1 MSTYFFER
9 IVTIEKEFQLWF
21 LFYNADMKN
30 PQIIQWTDQQ
40 SDALFQIKTWLQRKN
55 SQQVFRV
62 FGWAGTGKTTM
73 AVEVSDFVQGD
84 VIYATY
90 TGKAS
95 LILQTKGCRDAQ
107 TLHSLIYRGV
117 EDPATG
123 LLAWTLN
130 PQSPLA
136 YTKLLVV
143 DEVSMVNEEMAKDI
157 LSFGCKVLVLGDP
170 FQLPPI
176 SGAGYFTDKTPDV
189 MLTDIRRQAKDNPI
203 IALSIDVREGRRL
216 TYGSY
221 GSSKVIPM
229 NTWKGDVMIESLATN
244 DQTLCGKNATRFT
257 FNGFYRDALELNN
270 KMNMAPVRGDKLVC
284 LKNNRLL
291 GLMNGS
297 LWEVHD
303 TKLRDKTEVWLQ
315 VKSLDG
321 LTASII
327 ETSTHIKFF
336 EDKSKELDWREKKRM
351 SEFDYGYAL
360 TCHRAQ
366 GSQWDNV
373 LVYDESNIFREFQ
386 ARHLYTAI
394 TRAKESVEVIM

>member
-1 MSTYFFER
+1 MNT
-9 IVTIEKEFQLWF
+9 
-21 LFYNADMKN
+21 N
-30 PQIIQWTDQQ
+30 IQWQPQQ
-40 SDALFQIKTWLQRKN
+40 SEALLLIKNWVN
-55 SQQVFRV
+55 SKTTPQVLRV

-73 AVEVSDFVQGD
+73 AIEVSDFVQGNI
-84 VIYATY
+84 IYATY

-95 LILQTKGCRDAQ
+95 IILQTKGCKDAQ

-117 EDPATG
+117 EDPKTG
-123 LLAWTLN
+123 ILEWSLN

-143 DEVSMVNEEMAKDI
+143 DEVSMVNEEMGKDI

-176 SGAGYFTDKTPDV
+176 SGAGYFTDKPADY

-203 IALSIDVREGRRL
+203 IALSTDIREGRQL
-216 TYGSY
+216 KLGSY
-221 GSSKVIPM
+221 GSSKVIPKE
-229 NTWKGDVMIESLATN
+229 TWKGDVMMESLASN

-257 FNGFYRDALELNN
+257 FNGFYRDALEMSN
-270 KMNMAPVRGDKLVC
+270 KINLAPVKGDKLVC
-284 LKNNRLL
+284 LKNNRQL

-297 LWEVHD
+297 LWEVYD
-303 TKLRDKTEVWLQ
+303 TKLRDRTEVWLQ

-321 LTASII
+321 LTASVI

-336 EDKSKELDWREKKRM
+336 EDKAKELDWREKKRL

-360 TCHRAQ
+360 TVHKSQ

-373 LVYDESNIFREFQ
+373 LVYDESNVFREFQ

-394 TRAKESVEVIM
+394 TRAAESVEIVI